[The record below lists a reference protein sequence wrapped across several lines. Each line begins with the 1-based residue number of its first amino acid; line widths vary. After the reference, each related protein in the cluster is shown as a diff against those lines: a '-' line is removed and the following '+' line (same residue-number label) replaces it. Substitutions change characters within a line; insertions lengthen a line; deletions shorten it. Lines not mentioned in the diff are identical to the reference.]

1 MSDKLSDKVFA
12 SAEEVLGHGG
22 EKVPI
27 LGHLIWYSVKESR
40 IKIEDMRK
48 LFAQIGLPADFLPEE
63 PSNIN
68 AYKRATTELS
78 EEIEVKLDL
87 NRTAVYMVRL
97 TAKSNEEIVKSIIK
111 EVRDAGNKRLSYE
124 EIGRVHFDKDTEDVR
139 YYDLQPDSQPII
151 TQIKQLYE
159 TYRIYL
165 TGKQIRAM
173 FHEIIQSMSPTL
185 VRPSGAV
192 YFIPYV
198 HADMVQKME
207 VLSKELASFG
217 ITDFQSAFESIP
229 LIDADKTRALVELR
243 FEEQNTR
250 DVDKTLVEL
259 AKLLQGSDATARTAA
274 QYVEQ
279 VKKSKETISKYEG
292 LLNKEM
298 SIARMKVE
306 VLDQQVQKLVDK
318 VAQRQIVPESKPEV
332 KKDDTRTPSIAV
344 VVPHPEQT
352 QALVAAAEV
361 GTEAGITAKPSNVVA
376 LAVPDSD
383 PKSLPAV
390 IADSPTTV
398 LKTEPAEVFTPEN
411 MKAMEQSVRNAE
423 AGEPEKDPQLFSSDS
438 LVPSAAWEE
447 EKQVATS
454 VTESPAAQLEDR
466 LYVDKSKETQEQR
479 EERNKE
485 ELRLQELLAPSEE
498 SGASKE
504 TALPV
509 KVNESA
515 PVAAA
520 AQEEIPETH
529 DIQHHSSTGAASPA
543 EFTTES
549 LLTGFNMPEED

>member
-1 MSDKLSDKVFA
+1 MTDKLSDKVFA

-40 IKIEDMRK
+40 IKIEDMRR
-48 LFAQIGLPADFLPEE
+48 LFAQIGMPTDFLPEE

-78 EEIEVKLDL
+78 EEIEVKLDQ

-111 EVRDAGNKRLSYE
+111 EVRDAGDKRLSYE
-124 EIGRVHFDKDTEDVR
+124 EIGRVHFDKDTEDIR

-159 TYRIYL
+159 TYRTYL

-250 DVDKTLVEL
+250 DVDKTLMEL

-279 VKKSKETISKYEG
+279 VKRSKETIAKYEG

-306 VLDQQVQKLVDK
+306 VLDQQVHKLVDK
-318 VAQRQIVPESKPEV
+318 VAQRQIVPESKPEE
-332 KKDDTRTPSIAV
+332 KKEETKAPAITV

-352 QALVAAAEV
+352 QVLAAQA
-361 GTEAGITAKPSNVVA
+361 EAGKESGVTAEPADAVA
-376 LAVPDSD
+376 LAFPESD
-383 PKSLPAV
+383 PNTLPAV
-390 IADSPTTV
+390 VADSPTAV
-398 LKTEPAEVFTPEN
+398 LKTEPASVFTPEN
-411 MKAMEQSVRNAE
+411 MEAMEQSIREAE
-423 AGEPEKDPQLFSSDS
+423 AREPEKDPQLFSTDS
-438 LVPSAAWEE
+438 LVPSAAR
-447 EKQVATS
+447 EKEAVAS
-454 VTESPAAQLEDR
+454 TET
-466 LYVDKSKETQEQR
+466 V
-479 EERNKE
+479 
-485 ELRLQELLAPSEE
+485 
-498 SGASKE
+498 
-504 TALPV
+504 LPV
-509 KVNESA
+509 NVNDFV
-515 PVAAA
+515 PVTAA
-520 AQEEIPETH
+520 AQEEIPGH
-529 DIQHHSSTGAASPA
+529 DTQHSSNTGAASPI